1 MAGTGQPR
9 GGSVWWAGLLTISAS
24 VVATLVVRA
33 LALAL
38 FDISPEFEPLATAG
52 RTVILTVIFVFLAVL
67 VFAAVR
73 RFAARPAR
81 LFRNIAVVA
90 LLLSLVPDLF
100 MLTDGG
106 SAAFPG
112 ASGVAVAV
120 LIVQHVVAATVVV
133 WMLTMRRPSE
143 ATT

>member
-90 LLLSLVPDLF
+90 LLLSLVPV
-100 MLTDGG
+100 LTDGG